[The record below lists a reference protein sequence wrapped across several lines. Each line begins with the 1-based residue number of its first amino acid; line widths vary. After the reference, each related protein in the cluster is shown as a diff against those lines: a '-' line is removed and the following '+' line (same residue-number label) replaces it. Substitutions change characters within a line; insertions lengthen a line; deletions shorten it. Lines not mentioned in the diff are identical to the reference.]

1 MNNLEEMATA
11 EAERLRRLLFE
22 CEVSEKTI
30 ELLSATIEN
39 TAWIKV
45 KLDETRETIKTSKV
59 VIPYDNGGGQKGLR
73 ENPLFKG
80 YESLLK
86 AYMSGIKQILDT
98 LPKQAENVKKEEI
111 EKPQT
116 MLELV
121 RNKHN
126 RKEA

>member
-1 MNNLEEMATA
+1 MNNLEDGAIA
-11 EAERLRRLLFE
+11 EVERLKRLLFN
-22 CEVSEKTI
+22 CGVSEDKVNLI
-30 ELLSATIEN
+30 ETVIEN
-39 TAWIKV
+39 TAYMKV

-80 YESLLK
+80 YESLFK
-86 AYMSGIKQILDT
+86 SYMSGMKQILDI
-98 LPKQAENVKKEEI
+98 LPKQAEEVKSEEL

-121 RNKHN
+121 RNKH